1 MSVPPNLFAFT
12 IVLEHPFL
20 SETTTYKVRVHIN
33 GPNIVVAIDDALG
46 KAVCHP
52 DDTFDIRAG
61 VPLALKRALKPYIEG
76 EHRAAFRRAFY
87 QHFPQA
93 HPHYKTCKT
102 HPYPGYRWCHSCV
115 TEGHGQP
122 GIRAFLEP
130 GAPPYDL
137 QKPRPPISPR
147 SEHQFDTGE
156 RGSRWPTTNPK
167 GTTT

>member
-1 MSVPPNLFAFT
+1 MSVPPNILAFEIT
-12 IVLEHPFL
+12 VPHRGRTFK
-20 SETTTYKVRVHIN
+20 TYYRVMVHIDGRN
-33 GPNIVVAIDDALG
+33 TAVVIGAALG
-46 KAVCHP
+46 KAACHP
-52 DDTFDIRAG
+52 DDTPDIRAG
-61 VPLALKRALKPYIEG
+61 VPLALKRALKEVDG
-76 EHRAAFRRAFY
+76 EYRKAFRRAFY

-93 HPHYKTCKT
+93 HPHYKTCKE
-102 HPYPGYRWCHSCV
+102 HPYPGYRWCVGCV

-147 SEHQFDTGE
+147 PEHQFDTGE
-156 RGSRWPTTNPK
+156 RGSRWPNTNPK